1 MPQVRLFA
9 VVGLL
14 ISSLFCVQA
23 GAQTISNVAREKN
36 WAEQIVGSVVVGEAV
51 WLNARQHKF
60 LGLYT
65 APAETSKWAVILLHG
80 RGVHP
85 AWGFFD
91 NLRSDIADAG
101 FHTLSLQLPILAQD
115 AKFGSYGQTFPEAY
129 DRIDTGIR
137 FLKQKGVQH
146 ILLLGHSSGAMT
158 AVAFAAK
165 HSRTPLAGI
174 VAIGLSTFAN
184 GPDAMQPVLMLK
196 SVRVPVLDIFGANDL
211 HEVLSYVSARRSAAT
226 VAGNKGY
233 SAVGVADTDH
243 FFTDQYEVLKK
254 NTLDW
259 LRRTKGK

>member
-1 MPQVRLFA
+1 MPQIRLFA

-14 ISSLFCVQA
+14 MSSLFCVQA
-23 GAQTISNVAREKN
+23 DAQTISNVAREKN
-36 WAEQIVGSVVVGEAV
+36 WADQIVGSVVVGEAV
-51 WLNARQHKF
+51 WLRARQHKF

-65 APAETSKWAVILLHG
+65 APAEASSWAVILLHG

-137 FLKQKGVQH
+137 FLKQKG
-146 ILLLGHSSGAMT
+146 IRNIILLGHSTGAMS

-196 SVRVPVLDIFGANDL
+196 SVRIPLLDIYGANDL
-211 HEVLSYVSARRSAAT
+211 HEVLSYVSARRSAA
-226 VAGNKGY
+226 VAANNKSY
-233 SAVGVADTDH
+233 TAVRVPDTDH
-243 FFTDQYEVLKK
+243 FFTDQYEALKK
-254 NTLDW
+254 HTLDW